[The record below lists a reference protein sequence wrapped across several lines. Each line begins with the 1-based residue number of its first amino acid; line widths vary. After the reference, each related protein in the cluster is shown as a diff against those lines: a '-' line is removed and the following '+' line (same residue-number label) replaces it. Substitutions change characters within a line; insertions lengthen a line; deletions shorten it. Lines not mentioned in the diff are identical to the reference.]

1 MNSACRIVGISDV
14 SVGYGSPQVP
24 MLLESLC
31 DFYGEEAI
39 IFEPDERGGELIRS
53 ISQRWRIER
62 IHLSMSPH
70 SSAGRIEYIA
80 KVAQRLNEIRPNL
93 LVIFCTY
100 SLPVLLKLRF
110 RPAFIIY
117 DSIESIE
124 AYGSFDI
131 RLNQILSDRIN
142 LIIFPEENRARL
154 DIERCGFHDIPI
166 AIVYNVANEPGMP
179 GEIVPATERDR
190 KLFYGGTIDRKKTLA
205 DYFLSE
211 EMETIPVDL
220 FGPIRGED
228 GDELSMSL
236 VAAGSRVKYKG
247 LIDSTQ
253 LGRLRKRYA
262 FSIVMWAP
270 TSENQLYAAPN
281 KLFEAISDGVPPITA
296 PHPQCRILVDRYG
309 CGIVMNDWSLDAFH
323 SAVRQALEVFGTS
336 RYDEM
341 IENCRTAVTHELNW
355 GVQFDKVKRLLPKEL

>member
-1 MNSACRIVGISDV
+1 MKSACRIVGISDV
-14 SVGYGSPQVP
+14 SIGFGSPQVP
-24 MLLESLC
+24 MLMNSLC

-39 IFEPDERGGELIRS
+39 IFEPDERGREVRGPT
-53 ISQRWRIER
+53 SQRWGIER
-62 IHLSMSPH
+62 IHLSKSPR
-70 SSAGRIEYIA
+70 SSTGRIEYIA
-80 KVAQRLNEIRPNL
+80 KVAERLNEIRPNL

-131 RLNQILSDRIN
+131 RLNQILSGRID

-154 DIERCGFHDIPI
+154 DIERCSFHDIPL
-166 AIVYNVANEPGMP
+166 AILYNVANEPSQQ
-179 GEIVPATERDR
+179 GEIIPAIGRER
-190 KLFYGGTIDRKKTLA
+190 KLFYGGTIDRNQTLA
-205 DYFLSE
+205 EYFLSE
-211 EMETIPVDL
+211 EMQTIPVDL

-228 GDELSMSL
+228 EDELRMSL
-236 VAAGSRVKYKG
+236 VTAGSKVKYRG
-247 LIDSTQ
+247 MIDSTQ
-253 LGRLRKRYA
+253 LSRLRKRYA

-270 TSENQLYAAPN
+270 TSENRLYAAPN
-281 KLFEAISDGVPPITA
+281 KFFEAIADGVPPIVA

-309 CGIVMNDWSLDAFH
+309 CGIVMNDWSLEAFH
-323 SAVRQALEVFGTS
+323 SAVRQALEVFGTP

-341 IENCRTAVTHELNW
+341 IENCRSAVTHELNW